1 MSDFESFDWLR
12 TSFED
17 FEDLLKN
24 EELVEEPVPID
35 VFMHDRKYLNIKQA
49 SDLQKKIIERSS
61 QIFLPHTLTQLYGEE
76 RGRQI
81 WEEETVS
88 EVIAQCGKGSG
99 KDFSSRCAFLY
110 TIYKLHCMKDPL
122 AYYGKAHGT
131 YIDLL
136 NLAVNAEQA
145 ERVFFQPL
153 KNMMIGSDYFRDIG
167 FELKK
172 KEVEFYNRPIRLFSG
187 NSESEAWEGLDLM
200 LVVLDEIAAFK
211 TDGQLQ
217 GERAQRLSA
226 SAIYKM
232 SKLSVMSRFPDIG
245 KCILLSFPR
254 YRGDFIQQ
262 RYEESAVEP
271 KVLRIK
277 AKTWEMNPLIT
288 REQLEPEYIRNPIDA
303 KSRFECEPPEMI
315 DAFFRDPERVRACF
329 KGKWEY
335 VDAGTDQEKK
345 VLHEIPE
352 LNPIN
357 DDGTFKDWFKP
368 SPGDSYPR
376 FIHVDLGQVRDRAAL
391 AMCHVPGTRRI
402 ETGFGTFENL
412 PVVKMDLIH
421 SWEALPGQEID
432 FAGIREFIALV
443 CKKFPVSL
451 VTFDQWQSI
460 DMIQSLNRRG
470 IYSEMQGVKISHYD
484 NLATCF
490 YDGRFS
496 GYFNRILV
504 EDELLKLQ
512 VLQNRKVDHP
522 SKGSKDLADA
532 LAGAT
537 WSACQYADIDAE
549 IDIDI
554 FGSDDDWEA
563 LEYLDATADDEG
575 TDKRFGKSRT
585 TMTDDDP
592 FDNFTFES
600 I

>member
-1 MSDFESFDWLR
+1 MSNFNDFDWMK
-12 TSFED
+12 TSWED
-17 FEDLLKN
+17 FDSLLSN
-24 EELVEEPVPID
+24 DEMAEEPVPVE
-35 VFMHDRKYLNIKQA
+35 VFLHDRKYLNIKLV
-49 SDLQKKIIERSS
+49 SDLQKKIIEHSS
-61 QIFLPHTLTQLYGEE
+61 QIYLPHTLNELYGEE
-76 RGRQI
+76 RGKEI
-81 WEEETVS
+81 WEQETVN

-110 TIYKLHCMKDPL
+110 TIYKLHCLKDPL
-122 AYYGKAHGT
+122 GYYGKAHGT

-153 KNMMIGSDYFRDIG
+153 KNMMTGSEYFRSIG
-167 FELKK
+167 FELRK
-172 KEVEFYNRPIRLFSG
+172 KEVEFYERPIRLFSG

-211 TDGQLQ
+211 TDSMLQ

-232 SKLSVMSRFPDIG
+232 SKMSVTSRFPDVG

-254 YRGDFIQQ
+254 YRDDFIQQ
-262 RYEESAVEP
+262 RYAESEKEP

-277 AKTWEMNPLIT
+277 ARTWDMNPVIT
-288 REQLEPEYIRNPIDA
+288 REQLENEYIRNPIDA
-303 KSRFECEPPEMI
+303 RARFECEPPEMI

-329 KGKWEY
+329 QGKWVVTGE
-335 VDAGTDQEKK
+335 GTEERRRLLE
-345 VLHEIPE
+345 VPE
-352 LNPIN
+352 LNPIAEN
-357 DDGTFKDWFKP
+357 GTFKPWFKRN
-368 SPGDSYPR
+368 SGDDYPR

-402 ETGFGTFENL
+402 ETGFGSHEAL

-421 SWEALPGQEID
+421 SWEAGPGQEID
-432 FAGIREFIALV
+432 FAGIREFIALL

-451 VTFDQWQSI
+451 VTFDQWQSV

-470 IYSEMQGVKISHYD
+470 IYSEMQGVKIAHYD

-496 GYFNRILV
+496 GYFNHILV

-512 VLQNRKVDHP
+512 VLENRKVDHP
-522 SKGSKDLADA
+522 STGSKDLADA

-537 WSACQYADIDAE
+537 WSACQYADIDTE
-549 IDIDI
+549 IEINVW
-554 FGSDDDWEA
+554 GTDDSWEDM
-563 LEYLDATADDEG
+563 ERLDAEADDEMRDG
-575 TDKRFGKSRT
+575 RFGKERAQST
-585 TMTDDDP
+585 YIDEDW
-592 FDNFTFES
+592 NFES

>member
-1 MSDFESFDWLR
+1 MSGFNLDWIK
-12 TSFED
+12 TDFED
-17 FEDLLKN
+17 FNDLLRQDD
-24 EELVEEPVPID
+24 LVEEPVPIE
-35 VFMHDRKYLNIKQA
+35 VFLHDKRYLNIKVV
-49 SDLQKKIIERSS
+49 SDLQKQIIEASS
-61 QIFLPHTLTQLYGEE
+61 QILLPHTLTELYGEE
-76 RGRQI
+76 KARKI
-81 WEEETVS
+81 WDEETVN
-88 EVIAQCGKGSG
+88 EIVAQCGKGSG

-110 TIYKLHCMKDPL
+110 TIYKLHCLKDPL
-122 AYYGKAHGT
+122 SYYSKAHGT

-153 KNMMIGSDYFRDIG
+153 KNMLTGSDYFTSVG
-167 FELKK
+167 FELRK
-172 KEVEFYNRPIRLFSG
+172 KEVEFYERPIRLFSG

-211 TDGQLQ
+211 TDGMLQ

-232 SKLSVMSRFPDIG
+232 SKMSVTSRFPDVG

-254 YRGDFIQQ
+254 FRDDFIQQ
-262 RYEESAVEP
+262 RYQESSKEP

-277 AKTWEMNPLIT
+277 AKTWEMNPNIT
-288 REQLEPEYIRNPIDA
+288 RAQLENEYIRNPIDA
-303 KSRFECEPPEMI
+303 KARFECEPPEMI

-329 KGKWEY
+329 KGKWVTADE
-335 VDAGTDQEKK
+335 GTDEERRK
-345 VLHEIPE
+345 LLEIPE
-352 LNPIN
+352 LNPVN
-357 DDGTFKDWFKP
+357 DNGTFKPWFKP
-368 SPGDSYPR
+368 SPADDYPR

-402 ETGFGTFENL
+402 ETGFSSHESL

-421 SWEALPGQEID
+421 SWKAEPGSEID
-432 FAGIREFIALV
+432 FAGIREFIALL

-470 IYSEMQGVKISHYD
+470 IYSEMQGVKIAHYD

-496 GYFNRILV
+496 GYFNHILV

-512 VLQNRKVDHP
+512 VLENRKIDHP
-522 SKGSKDLADA
+522 STGSKDLADA

-537 WSACQYADIDAE
+537 WSACQYADIDTEIE
-549 IDIDI
+549 IDVW
-554 FGSDDDWEA
+554 GTDDDWEDMEYQDA
-563 LEYLDATADDEG
+563 LLDDQAN
-575 TDKRFGKSRT
+575 DKRYGKERAA
-585 TMTDDDP
+585 MYVDDGL
-592 FDNFTFES
+592 NFES

>member
-1 MSDFESFDWLR
+1 MSDFSWLN
-12 TSFED
+12 TSFSD
-17 FEDLLKN
+17 FDSLLS
-24 EELVEEPVPID
+24 ESELVEEPVPID
-35 VFMHDRKYLNIKQA
+35 VFMHDKFYLGIKRA

-61 QIFLPHTLTQLYGEE
+61 QILLPHTLAELYGEE
-76 RGRQI
+76 RAREI

-88 EVIAQCGKGSG
+88 EIIAQCGKGSG
-99 KDFSSRCAFLY
+99 KDFSARCAFLY
-110 TIYKLHCMKDPL
+110 TIYKLHCLRDPL

-145 ERVFFQPL
+145 ERVFFSPL
-153 KNMMIGSDYFRDIG
+153 KNMMTGSPYFQEMG
-167 FELKK
+167 FELRK
-172 KEVEFYNRPIRLFSG
+172 KEVEFLQRPIRLFSG

-232 SKLSVMSRFPDIG
+232 SKLSVMSRFPDVG

-254 YRGDFIQQ
+254 YRDDFIQQ
-262 RYEESAVEP
+262 RYDESETEP

-288 REQLEPEYIRNPIDA
+288 REQLEPEYARNPIDA
-303 KSRFECEPPEMI
+303 KARFECEPPEMI

-329 KGKWEY
+329 QGQWVIRNEGKPDERRIL
-335 VDAGTDQEKK
+335 T
-345 VLHEIPE
+345 EIDS
-352 LNPIN
+352 LNPVN
-357 DDGTFKDWFKP
+357 DDGTFKPWFKP
-368 SPGDSYPR
+368 SQGDEFTR
-376 FIHVDLGQVRDRAAL
+376 FIHCDLALKRDRAAV

-402 ETGFGTFENL
+402 ETGFGQHEQL

-421 SWEALPGQEID
+421 YWEAMPGQDID
-432 FAGIREFIALV
+432 FSGIREFIALL
-443 CKKFPVSL
+443 CKKFPVGL
-451 VTFDQWQSI
+451 VTFDQWNSV

-470 IYSEMQGVKISHYD
+470 IYSEMQSVKINHYD

-496 GYFNRILV
+496 GYFNHILV

-512 VLQNRKVDHP
+512 VLENRKVDHP
-522 SKGSKDLADA
+522 SKGYKDGSDA

-537 WSACQYADIDAE
+537 WSACQYADIDTEIELDIIGTDEDWEDYEMADALEDDKQRDGRYGKDKSSLVE
-549 IDIDI
+549 IDFEI
-554 FGSDDDWEA
+554 
-563 LEYLDATADDEG
+563 
-575 TDKRFGKSRT
+575 
-585 TMTDDDP
+585 
-592 FDNFTFES
+592 ES

>member
-1 MSDFESFDWLR
+1 MSNFENFDWMR

-24 EELVEEPVPID
+24 DDLVEEPVPVE
-35 VFMHDRKYLNIKQA
+35 VFLHDKKYLNIKLV
-49 SDLQKKIIERSS
+49 SELQQTIIERAS
-61 QIFLPHTLTQLYGEE
+61 QIYLPHTLTELYGEE
-76 RGRQI
+76 KATQI
-81 WEEETVS
+81 WEQETVS
-88 EVIAQCGKGSG
+88 EIVAQCGKGSG

-110 TIYKLHCMKDPL
+110 TIYKLHCLKDPL
-122 AYYGKAHGT
+122 GYYGKAHGT

-153 KNMMIGSDYFRDIG
+153 KNMMTGSEYFRNEVA

-172 KEVEFYNRPIRLFSG
+172 KEVEFYDRPIRLFSG

-211 TDGQLQ
+211 TDSMLQ

-232 SKLSVMSRFPDIG
+232 SKLSVMSRFPDVG

-254 YRGDFIQQ
+254 FRDDFIQQ
-262 RYEESAVEP
+262 RYAESAGEP
-271 KVLRIK
+271 KVYRLK
-277 AKTWEMNPLIT
+277 AKTWDMNPLIT
-288 REQLEPEYIRNPIDA
+288 RAQLEPEYVRNPIDA
-303 KSRFECEPPEMI
+303 RARFECEPPEMI

-329 KGKWEY
+329 QGKWVVSDE
-335 VDAGTDQEKK
+335 GTEDERRKLIE
-345 VLHEIPE
+345 VPE

-357 DDGTFKDWFKP
+357 DNGTFKEWFKRN
-368 SPGDSYPR
+368 SGDDYPR

-402 ETGFGTFENL
+402 ETGFGTYENL

-421 SWEALPGQEID
+421 SWEAGPGQEID
-432 FAGIREFIALV
+432 FAGIREFIALL

-451 VTFDQWQSI
+451 VTFDQWQSV

-470 IYSEMQGVKISHYD
+470 IYSEMQGVKIAHYD

-490 YDGRFS
+490 YDGRFA
-496 GYFNRILV
+496 GYFNHVLV

-512 VLQNRKVDHP
+512 VLENRKIDHP
-522 SKGSKDLADA
+522 STGSKDLADA
-532 LAGAT
+532 LAGAA

-549 IDIDI
+549 IEIDI
-554 FGSDDDWEA
+554 WGAEDDWEEYERLDA
-563 LEYLDATADDEG
+563 LEDDIG
-575 TDKRFGKSRT
+575 RDGRYGKVRT
-585 TMTDDDP
+585 EMTYDDDG
-592 FDNFTFES
+592 FNFES

>member
-1 MSDFESFDWLR
+1 MSNFNDFDWMK
-12 TSFED
+12 TSWED
-17 FEDLLKN
+17 FDSLLSN
-24 EELVEEPVPID
+24 DEMAEEPVPVE
-35 VFMHDRKYLNIKQA
+35 VFLHDRKYLNIKLV
-49 SDLQKKIIERSS
+49 SDLQKKIIEHSS
-61 QIFLPHTLTQLYGEE
+61 QIYLPHTLNELYGEE
-76 RGRQI
+76 RGKQI
-81 WEEETVS
+81 WEQETVN

-110 TIYKLHCMKDPL
+110 TIYKLHCLKDPL
-122 AYYGKAHGT
+122 GYYGKAHGT
-131 YIDLL
+131 YVDLL

-153 KNMMIGSDYFRDIG
+153 KNMMTGSEYFRNIG
-167 FELKK
+167 FELRK
-172 KEVEFYNRPIRLFSG
+172 KEVEFYERPIRLFSG

-211 TDGQLQ
+211 TDSMLQ

-232 SKLSVMSRFPDIG
+232 SKMSVTSRFPDVG

-254 YRGDFIQQ
+254 YRDDFIQQ
-262 RYEESAVEP
+262 RYAESEKEP

-277 AKTWEMNPLIT
+277 ARTWDMNPVIT
-288 REQLEPEYIRNPIDA
+288 REQLENEYIRNPIDA
-303 KSRFECEPPEMI
+303 RARFECEPPEMI

-329 KGKWEY
+329 QGKWVVTGE
-335 VDAGTDQEKK
+335 GTEERRRLLE
-345 VLHEIPE
+345 VPE
-352 LNPIN
+352 LNPIAEN
-357 DDGTFKDWFKP
+357 GTFKPWFKRN
-368 SPGDSYPR
+368 SGDDYPR

-402 ETGFGTFENL
+402 ETGFGSHEAL

-421 SWEALPGQEID
+421 SWEAGPGQEID
-432 FAGIREFIALV
+432 FAGIREFIALL

-451 VTFDQWQSI
+451 VTFDQWQSV

-470 IYSEMQGVKISHYD
+470 IYSEMQGVKIAHYD

-496 GYFNRILV
+496 GYFNHILV

-512 VLQNRKVDHP
+512 VLENRKVDHP
-522 SKGSKDLADA
+522 STGSKDLADA

-537 WSACQYADIDAE
+537 WSACQYADIDTE
-549 IDIDI
+549 IEINVW
-554 FGSDDDWEA
+554 GTDDSWEDM
-563 LEYLDATADDEG
+563 ERLDAEADDEMRDG
-575 TDKRFGKSRT
+575 RFGKERAQST
-585 TMTDDDP
+585 YIDEDW
-592 FDNFTFES
+592 NFES

>member
-1 MSDFESFDWLR
+1 MSDFGWLN
-12 TSFED
+12 TNFED
-17 FEDLLKN
+17 FDSLLS
-24 EELVEEPVPID
+24 ESELVEEPVPID
-35 VFMHDRKYLNIKQA
+35 VFMHDKHYLGIKQA
-49 SDLQKKIIERSS
+49 SDLQKKIIEHSS
-61 QIFLPHTLTQLYGEE
+61 QIFLPHTLIELYGEE
-76 RGRQI
+76 RGKQI

-88 EVIAQCGKGSG
+88 EIIAQCGKGSG
-99 KDFSSRCAFLY
+99 KDFSARCSFLY

-145 ERVFFQPL
+145 ERVFFSPL
-153 KNMMIGSDYFRDIG
+153 KNMMTNSPYFLDVG
-167 FELKK
+167 FEPRK
-172 KEVEFYNRPIRLFSG
+172 KEIEFMQRPIRLFSG

-232 SKLSVMSRFPDIG
+232 SKLSVMSRFPDVG

-254 YRGDFIQQ
+254 YRDDFIQQ
-262 RYEESAVEP
+262 RYAESETEP

-277 AKTWEMNPLIT
+277 AKTWDMNPLIT
-288 REQLEPEYIRNPIDA
+288 RAQLEPEYARNPVDA
-303 KSRFECEPPEMI
+303 RARFECDPPEMI

-329 KGKWEY
+329 QGQWKIRNEGKSDERRILTE
-335 VDAGTDQEKK
+335 VES
-345 VLHEIPE
+345 

-357 DDGTFKDWFKP
+357 DNGTFKDWFKP
-368 SPGDSYPR
+368 SQGDEFTR
-376 FIHVDLGQVRDRAAL
+376 FIHCDLALKRDRAAV
-391 AMCHVPGTRRI
+391 AMCHSPGTRSI
-402 ETGFGTFENL
+402 ETGFGQHEQL

-421 SWEALPGQEID
+421 YWEAGAGQEID
-432 FAGIREFIALV
+432 FSGIREFIALL
-443 CKKFPVSL
+443 CKKFPVGL
-451 VTFDQWQSI
+451 VTFDQWNSI

-470 IYSEMQGVKISHYD
+470 IYAEMQGVKINHYD

-496 GYFNRILV
+496 GYFNHILV

-512 VLQNRKVDHP
+512 VLENRKVDHP
-522 SKGSKDLADA
+522 SKGYKDGSDA
-532 LAGAT
+532 LAGAA
-537 WSACQYADIDAE
+537 WSACQYADIDTE
-549 IDIDI
+549 IELDIL
-554 FGSDDDWEA
+554 GSDDDWEA
-563 LEYLDATADDEG
+563 YEMEDAMEDDRQRDGRYGKERSSLVEIDLEIE
-575 TDKRFGKSRT
+575 
-585 TMTDDDP
+585 
-592 FDNFTFES
+592 N

>member
-1 MSDFESFDWLR
+1 MSDFDWLK

-17 FEDLLKN
+17 FEDLLN
-24 EELVEEPVPID
+24 DSELVEEPVPID
-35 VFMHDRKYLNIKQA
+35 VFMHDRKYLNIKVA
-49 SDLQKKIIERSS
+49 SDLQKKIIEHSS
-61 QIFLPHTLTQLYGEE
+61 QIFLPHTLVELYGEE
-76 RGRQI
+76 RGKEI
-81 WEEETVS
+81 WEKETVN

-110 TIYKLHCMKDPL
+110 TIYKLHCLKDPL
-122 AYYGKAHGT
+122 GYFGKAHGT

-153 KNMMIGSDYFRDIG
+153 KNMMTGSDYFRDIG
-167 FELKK
+167 FELRK

-211 TDGQLQ
+211 TDSMLQ

-232 SKLSVMSRFPDIG
+232 SKMSVTSRFPDVG

-254 YRGDFIQQ
+254 YRDDFIQQ
-262 RYEESAVEP
+262 RYAESEKEP

-277 AKTWEMNPLIT
+277 AKTWEMNPVIT
-288 REQLEPEYIRNPIDA
+288 RAQLENEYIRNPIDA
-303 KSRFECEPPEMI
+303 RARFECEPPEMI

-329 KGKWEY
+329 QGKWVVTDE
-335 VDAGTDQEKK
+335 GTTEERRR
-345 VLHEIPE
+345 LLEIPE
-352 LNPIN
+352 LNPVN
-357 DDGTFKDWFKP
+357 DDGTFKPWFKRN
-368 SPGDSYPR
+368 SGDDHPR

-402 ETGFGTFENL
+402 ETGFGTYENL

-421 SWEALPGQEID
+421 SWEAGPGQEID
-432 FAGIREFIALV
+432 FAGIREFIALL

-451 VTFDQWQSI
+451 VTFDQWQSV

-470 IYSEMQGVKISHYD
+470 IYSEMQGVKIAHYD

-496 GYFNRILV
+496 GYFNHILV

-512 VLQNRKVDHP
+512 VLENRKVDHP
-522 SKGSKDLADA
+522 STGSKDLADA
-532 LAGAT
+532 LAGAA
-537 WSACQYADIDAE
+537 WSACQYADIDTEIE
-549 IDIDI
+549 IDVW
-554 FGSDDDWEA
+554 GTGDDWEDA
-563 LEYLDATADDEG
+563 ELLDAQADDEIRDG
-575 TDKRFGKSRT
+575 RFGKERAQMTYNDS
-585 TMTDDDP
+585 TDDW
-592 FDNFTFES
+592 NFES

>member
-1 MSDFESFDWLR
+1 MSDFDWLK

-17 FEDLLKN
+17 FDDLLSN
-24 EELVEEPVPID
+24 DELVEEPVPID
-35 VFMHDRKYLNIKQA
+35 VFMHDRKYLNIKVA
-49 SDLQKKIIERSS
+49 SDLQKKIIEYSS
-61 QIFLPHTLTQLYGEE
+61 QILLPHTLTELYGEE
-76 RGRQI
+76 RAKEI
-81 WEEETVS
+81 WDKETVN

-110 TIYKLHCMKDPL
+110 TIYKLHCLKDPL
-122 AYYGKAHGT
+122 GYYGKAHGT

-153 KNMMIGSDYFRDIG
+153 KNMMTGSEYFRSIG
-167 FELKK
+167 FELRK
-172 KEVEFYNRPIRLFSG
+172 KEVEFYERPIRLFSG

-211 TDGQLQ
+211 TDSMLQ

-232 SKLSVMSRFPDIG
+232 SKMSVTSRFPDVG

-254 YRGDFIQQ
+254 YRDDFIQQ
-262 RYEESAVEP
+262 RYAESEKEP

-277 AKTWEMNPLIT
+277 AKTWEMNPIIT
-288 REQLEPEYIRNPIDA
+288 RAQLENEYIRNPIDA
-303 KSRFECEPPEMI
+303 RARFECEPPEMI
-315 DAFFRDPERVRACF
+315 DAFFRDPDRVRGCF
-329 KGKWEY
+329 QGKWIITGE
-335 VDAGTDQEKK
+335 GTEERKRLEEVPD
-345 VLHEIPE
+345 
-352 LNPIN
+352 LNPLTEQ
-357 DDGTFKDWFKP
+357 GTFKPWFKRN
-368 SPGDSYPR
+368 SGDDYPR

-402 ETGFGTFENL
+402 ETGFGSYENL

-421 SWEALPGQEID
+421 SWEAGPGQEID
-432 FAGIREFIALV
+432 FAGIREFIALL

-451 VTFDQWQSI
+451 VTFDQWQSV

-470 IYSEMQGVKISHYD
+470 IYSEMQGVKIAHYD

-496 GYFNRILV
+496 GYFNKILV

-512 VLQNRKVDHP
+512 VLENRKVDHP
-522 SKGSKDLADA
+522 STGSKDLADA
-532 LAGAT
+532 LAGAA
-537 WSACQYADIDAE
+537 WSACQYADIDTEIEINVWGTEDDVHEMERLDAIADDEERDGRFGKIRAE
-549 IDIDI
+549 MTYN
-554 FGSDDDWEA
+554 DDDW
-563 LEYLDATADDEG
+563 
-575 TDKRFGKSRT
+575 
-585 TMTDDDP
+585 
-592 FDNFTFES
+592 NFES